1 MKTLRHYFYLTSA
14 VLSGL
19 CLITM
24 TTLILAQITAR
35 MFGAIIPSSEDF
47 AGWLLSATIFFGLA
61 YTFNDGGHIRVT
73 ILLSRLSEK
82 TLYWLEFVNLSAALF
97 ISGYLAYYVTYTAY
111 ESYIYHDV
119 TDTYLALPLWAVQA
133 PMALGSVF
141 FMLAI
146 ADNFIAALSK
156 RTPDF
161 VSQENALSNA
171 E

>member
-35 MFGAIIPSSEDF
+35 MFG